1 MIVSTQLIVLEK
13 SPYRESALIVRGITP
28 DYGKTAFVA
37 HRAQKI
43 SGREFPEIDIF
54 RELELEFKDD
64 HRGEL
69 FTPDR
74 VEMTAQFDAIS
85 NHPKNFILA
94 GKIAS
99 FLLRNLVDNVPQ
111 PYTYDVFRS
120 VLCQL
125 STDEPEWSLE
135 QCAVVFKTA
144 YLYENGLLPESR
156 DPRVNE
162 FIENIVASGI
172 ENSPL
177 PDCSHDY
184 WRKLHLWLNRIIDYH
199 KLRR

>member
-1 MIVSTQLIVLEK
+1 MSDQGQMFIARFNAGDEQAF
-13 SPYRESALIVRGITP
+13 REVFARYYKPLCGYIYDIIRDSEAADDV
-28 DYGKTAFVA
+28 V
-37 HRAQKI
+37 Q
-43 SGREFPEIDIF
+43 DIF
-54 RELELEFKDD
+54 MALWNRHTDFN
-64 HRGEL
+64 
-69 FTPDR
+69 
-74 VEMTAQFDAIS
+74 AIE
-85 NHPKNFILA
+85 
-94 GKIAS
+94 KIAS